1 MMVKMVVK
9 MMIIIII
16 RFQTC
21 NYKVR
26 ESESHS
32 VMSNSL
38 WPHGLYSPWNC
49 PGQNTGVGSLSLL
62 QGVFPTQGSNPG
74 LPHCRQILDQ
84 LSHQGSPRTLPWVSS
99 PFSRGSSQPRD
110 GTQVSR
116 TAGRFLTSWATR
128 ETLLSR
134 HIIVSRSIRAVA
146 CVSCSC
152 SETEQHSIPRMHHT
166 LLIDSSV
173 DGHVGWFCLL
183 DAVSHA
189 FMTILQVLAGAPVFS
204 FSLAYTWEQTWRVI
218 C

>member
-1 MMVKMVVK
+1 MQVLVKMMVKMVVK

-49 PGQNTGVGSLSLL
+49 PGQNTRVGSLSLL

-84 LSHQGSPRTLPWVSS
+84 LSHQGSPRIPEWVAYPYPVDLPN
-99 PFSRGSSQPRD
+99 PRIKPGSSALQMDSLPAEPQGKAMRS
-110 GTQVSR
+110 GLKVCSQIHTVN
-116 TAGRFLTSWATR
+116 
-128 ETLLSR
+128 ELLL
-134 HIIVSRSIRAVA
+134 
-146 CVSCSC
+146 
-152 SETEQHSIPRMHHT
+152 P
-166 LLIDSSV
+166 
-173 DGHVGWFCLL
+173 
-183 DAVSHA
+183 
-189 FMTILQVLAGAPVFS
+189 
-204 FSLAYTWEQTWRVI
+204 TWTM
-218 C
+218 